1 MKYPFFSNLAEI
13 LNSQQSR
20 CVIVSGNVHDMFF
33 SSDGYVPLIPFIAE
47 KTKTNGLIR
56 IVYELNGPIRILD
69 DRDKLKNAWIAWKAG
84 VDTDTLLIRGM
95 KQKGES
101 EFDLLS
107 KSFDQLLL
115 DAIGNATLALE
126 AMRQLTIC
134 SRSSLAGDLLILIEA
149 ADMLL
154 PAGNGDVASLND
166 KQLHRIAICQD
177 WFSDPA
183 FMAGGDSVIMI
194 AESLSLIHP
203 RVSKL
208 PQVLNVEASSP
219 STEERLHY
227 INHYCENAEFEPKL
241 WSTREDVAA
250 FTAGL
255 SIHAMRQLLMK
266 ASYTRE
272 QLTPADLI
280 DKVQFFI

>member
-1 MKYPFFSNLAEI
+1 MKYPFFANLAEI
-13 LNSQQSR
+13 LNSEQSR

-33 SSDGYVPLIPFIAE
+33 DGDNYVPLIPFIAD
-47 KTKTNGLIR
+47 KTKTKGLIR

-84 VDTDTLLIRGM
+84 VDADTLLIRGM

-101 EFDLLS
+101 EFDTLARA
-107 KSFDQLLL
+107 FDKLMI
-115 DAIGNATLALE
+115 DAIGNPTLALE
-126 AMRQLTIC
+126 TMRQLTIC
-134 SRSSLAGDLLILIEA
+134 SRSSLAGDLLIMIEA
-149 ADMLL
+149 TDMLL

-177 WFSDPA
+177 WFADPA
-183 FMAGGDSVIMI
+183 FMNGGDSVVMI

-203 RVSKL
+203 RVGRL
-208 PQVLNVEASSP
+208 PQILNVEVASP
-219 STEERLHY
+219 STVERLHY
-227 INHYCENAEFEPKL
+227 INHYCENAQFEPKL
-241 WSTREDVAA
+241 WSSREDLAA

-255 SIHAMRQLLMK
+255 SAHAIRQLLLR

-272 QLTPADLI
+272 ELTPLT
-280 DKVQFFI
+280 